1 MEAENKP
8 REQQHSLAWLG
19 VLLILATGVALWMY
33 GAAYY
38 TLPFSERPQAPLHAQ
53 LDPAHPIGHGFGV
66 AGTIMMIV
74 MMLYS
79 LRKRMSFLQGAGALS
94 QWLSLHIFLGL
105 MGPLLV
111 TFHTGFKIGGIVSIA
126 YWSMII
132 TMLSGIFGRYIYN
145 QLPRDTAGGQLSP
158 QDLQEEEER
167 LATQIKGLLDNDASL
182 IEQVD
187 QAAPRSAAL
196 AASTSGW
203 RSLLVLFAQDFDRLL
218 ARRRL
223 HTLLRTHSD
232 LGRAE
237 RRQVVGLA
245 QRRAIIARR
254 KITFDRMDQFFRY
267 WHVLHRPFVWVMF
280 AIIAVHIGV
289 AVLFGYVWV

>member
-8 REQQHSLAWLG
+8 REPQYASAWFG
-19 VLLILATGVALWMY
+19 VLLIIGTGIALWMY

-38 TLPFSERPQAPLHAQ
+38 TLPFSERPDAPLHAQ
-53 LDPAHPIGHGFGV
+53 LDSSRPIGHGLGV
-66 AGTIMMIV
+66 VGMVMMMV

-79 LRKRMSFLQGAGALS
+79 LRKRARFLQRVGALRH
-94 QWLSLHIFLGL
+94 WLSLHIFLGL

-167 LATQIKGLLDNDASL
+167 LAAQIEDLLDNDALL
-182 IEQVD
+182 INQVL
-187 QAAPRSAAL
+187 QAAPRATAL
-196 AASTSGW
+196 STSGW
-203 RSLLVLFAQDFDRLL
+203 RSLFGLLAQDFDRLL

-223 HTLLRTHSD
+223 HKILHAHSKLTRD
-232 LGRAE
+232 E
-237 RRQVVGLA
+237 RRRIVGLA
-245 QRRAIIARR
+245 QRRAITARR
-254 KITFDRMDQFFRY
+254 KITFDIMDQFFRY

-280 AIIAVHIGV
+280 AIIAVHVGV
-289 AVLFGYVWV
+289 ALLFGYAWV